1 MPKDN
6 QRELFY
12 LVDDE
17 DQVLGSVSRLEAH
30 QSQTIKHRS
39 VFILVF
45 NDKNELLLQ
54 KRNQNKDTFPSFWT
68 LSASGHVSYGQ
79 SYDEA
84 AKRELREELG
94 LEINLEPLHKTY
106 VSQERE
112 FCFIY
117 QGKFLDDKEIKF
129 DQDEVEKVQW
139 VNKDNLKQFVKENKM
154 TPAAMTVLREL
165 RYL

>member
-6 QRELFY
+6 QSELFY
-12 LVDDE
+12 LVDDT
-17 DQVLGSVSRLEAH
+17 DRVLGSVSRLEAH

-45 NDKNELLLQ
+45 NDENELLLQ
-54 KRNQNKDTFPSFWT
+54 KRSQSKDTFLGFWT
-68 LSASGHVSYGQ
+68 VSASGHVTYGQ

-84 AKRELREELG
+84 AQRELKEEIG

-106 VSQERE
+106 VSEERE

-117 QGKFLDDKEIKF
+117 QGKFLDDKEIEF
-129 DQDEVEKVQW
+129 DREEIEKVKW
-139 VNKDNLKQFVKENKM
+139 ISKDNLRQFIKENKM
-154 TPAAMTVLREL
+154 TPAALTVLREL
-165 RYL
+165 SLI